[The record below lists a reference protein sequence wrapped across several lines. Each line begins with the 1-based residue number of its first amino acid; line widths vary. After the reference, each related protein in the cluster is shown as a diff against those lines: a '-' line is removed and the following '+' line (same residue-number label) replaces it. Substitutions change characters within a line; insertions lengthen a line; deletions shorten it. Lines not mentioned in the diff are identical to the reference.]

1 MKRTLQ
7 KGFTLIELM
16 IVVAIIGI
24 LAAVALPAYQDY
36 TVRAKVSEVVLAA
49 SSCRTTVTE
58 AVQSATGTMTAAN
71 FPCGGT
77 SGTNLS
83 KYVKSITTDL
93 NGKIT
98 VTADEAALPGAL
110 TATTNVLTLV
120 PFVNNTTALA
130 AADFG
135 KTIYK
140 WRCGDAATDGTTIPT
155 KYLPGSC
162 RG

>member
-1 MKRTLQ
+1 MKRSMQ

-58 AVQSATGTMTAAN
+58 AVQTATATMTAGI
-71 FPCGGT
+71 FPCDGGAV
-77 SGTNLS
+77 SGTNIS
-83 KYVKSITTDL
+83 KYVKTITASDA
-93 NGKIT
+93 GKIT
-98 VTADEAALPGAL
+98 VTADGVAIPQLG
-110 TATTNVLTLV
+110 TNNVLTLV
-120 PFVNNTTALA
+120 PLSAATTALV

-135 KTIYK
+135 KTIFG
-140 WRCGDAATDGTTIPT
+140 WRCGLTADGTSILS

>member
-1 MKRTLQ
+1 MKRSLQ

-58 AVQSATGTMTAAN
+58 AVQSANATMTAAT
-71 FPCGGT
+71 FPCDGGAA
-77 SGTNLS
+77 SGVNIS
-83 KYVKSITTDL
+83 KYVKSISVDAG
-93 NGKIT
+93 GKIT
-98 VTADEAALPGAL
+98 VTADGTAIPQLGTTNIL
-110 TATTNVLTLV
+110 TLTPLSAATTVLV
-120 PFVNNTTALA
+120 

-135 KTIYK
+135 KTIFG
-140 WRCGDAATDGTTIPT
+140 WRCGSTTDGTTLPS